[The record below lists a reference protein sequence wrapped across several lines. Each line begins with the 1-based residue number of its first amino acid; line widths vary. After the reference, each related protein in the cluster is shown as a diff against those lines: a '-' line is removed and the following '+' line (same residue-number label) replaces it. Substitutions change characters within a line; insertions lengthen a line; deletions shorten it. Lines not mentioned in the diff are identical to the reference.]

1 MDILDLKR
9 ARALAEGVETVDAVD
24 SNECLHFRPLSHS
37 HVYEVDEKG
46 LDDIGE
52 FGPLMSHQYV
62 LFD

>member
-1 MDILDLKR
+1 MDFLDLKR
-9 ARALAEGVETVDAVD
+9 ARALADGLETVEAVD

-37 HVYEVDEKG
+37 HVSEVNEKG
-46 LDDIGE
+46 LEGVGD